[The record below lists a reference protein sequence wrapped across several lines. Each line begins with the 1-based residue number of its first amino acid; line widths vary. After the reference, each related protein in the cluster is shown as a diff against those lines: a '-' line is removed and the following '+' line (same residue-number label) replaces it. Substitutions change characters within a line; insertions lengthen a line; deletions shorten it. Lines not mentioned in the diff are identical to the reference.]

1 MRKYLIF
8 ILIIVIA
15 ATAIISL
22 AVPNIRHNATLKTKP
37 EASLTKTDDT
47 ESIKKEVTYVLQNRS
62 SMSKL
67 TLEQYYSSK
76 NPALTNYEQERP
88 KLLAQALKKW
98 PGKVISTN
106 TEVQIKGVQLHGN
119 SANVDAYEIFNI
131 VWVSNNQSNAAT
143 QSGSLKPTTSGTGTT
158 HKIELEKDN
167 GNWKIIRD
175 AYNDGTWLV
184 SKSPDYSGPI
194 EDQGY

>member
-1 MRKYLIF
+1 MRKHPIF
-8 ILIIVIA
+8 ILIIAIA
-15 ATAIISL
+15 AAVIMAL
-22 AVPNIRHNATLKTKP
+22 AVSNIRHNATLKTKP
-37 EASLTKTDDT
+37 EAPITKTNDT
-47 ESIKKEVTYVLQNRS
+47 ESIKKEVTYVLQNRT

-67 TLEQYYSSK
+67 ALEQYYSSK
-76 NPALTNYEQERP
+76 NPALINYEQERP

-106 TEVQIKGVQLHGN
+106 IEVQIKGVQLHGN
-119 SANVDAYEIFNI
+119 SARIDAYEIFNI
-131 VWVSNNQSNAAT
+131 VWVSNNQSNVAA

-175 AYNDGTWLV
+175 AYNDGTWLE
-184 SKSPDYSGPI
+184 SKSPDYSDPI
-194 EDQGY
+194 ED